1 VGGGALAVLVG
12 AGDGLLDVGEGL
24 ELTGSPCRMS
34 RYVPYLDDDAHSLA
48 DSTAV
53 PSPHSLNVVISWNCA
68 PDEAIAATWFD
79 QREGSRVS
87 RGDASP
93 FFQNP
98 GEIVYEYGDMSED
111 AEAGPY

>member
-1 VGGGALAVLVG
+1 MPYP
-12 AGDGLLDVGEGL
+12 DGEDH
-24 ELTGSPCRMS
+24 SP
-34 RYVPYLDDDAHSLA
+34 A

-68 PDEAIAATWFD
+68 VDDAIAATWFA
-79 QREGSRVS
+79 QRAGSRVN
-87 RGDASP
+87 RAVSP

-98 GEIVYEYGDMSED
+98 GEIVYEYGAMSAL